1 MSGAAPGRAAVV
13 RRGFVEIAEGQVHYR
28 TAGQPQS
35 GQPPLILLHASP
47 GSAKGLEPLMRVM
60 ATHRHVIAPDTLGN
74 GDSCAPADDR
84 APLDYFADAHLRAL
98 DALRIERFDVCGAHT
113 GANIAC
119 EMAIQCP
126 DRVRRLIVD
135 GIGLYSEQERTELQA
150 HYVPQV
156 RVDLNGSQLQLLWHF
171 VRDAFLFWP
180 WYAKDAVHRRPGGL
194 PSAQEL
200 HEKFVEVLKAA
211 ETFHT
216 SYRAA
221 LAYPKEQR
229 LPLIRV
235 PTLVTCASSDMLYAY
250 FARVCALMPQAQSA
264 ATRGLVSDEALA
276 ETAELFERF
285 LNEGKNSFV

>member
-1 MSGAAPGRAAVV
+1 MSSGAAGSAPLV

-28 TAGQPQS
+28 TAGNPRS
-35 GQPPLILLHASP
+35 GQPPLVLLHASP
-47 GSAKGLEPLMRVM
+47 GSAKGLEPLIRAM

-84 APLDYFADAHLRAL
+84 APLDYFAGAHLRVL

-113 GANIAC
+113 GANVAC
-119 EMAIQCP
+119 EMAIQRP
-126 DRVRRLIVD
+126 DRVRGLIID
-135 GIGLYSEQERTELQA
+135 GIGLYNEQERVELQA

-156 RVDLNGSQLQLLWHF
+156 RVDLDGSQVQLLWHF

-194 PSAQEL
+194 PGAQEL

-211 ETFHT
+211 GTFQT

-229 LPLIRV
+229 LPLLRV
-235 PTLVTCASSDMLYAY
+235 PTLVTCATSDMLYAY
-250 FARVCALMPQAQSA
+250 FDRVCALMPQAQSA
-264 ATRGLVSDEALA
+264 ATRGLGTDDALA
-276 ETAELFERF
+276 ETAKLFERF
-285 LNEGKNSFV
+285 LNDLG